1 LLIVVCKNNAFELHW
16 QNPPIAIAIA
26 IPSVVVVDDFSTN
39 VDVAIADLINFL
51 GLILVI

>member
-1 LLIVVCKNNAFELHW
+1 LIVVCKNYAFELHW

-26 IPSVVVVDDFSTN
+26 IPSVVVVADVSAN

-51 GLILVI
+51 RHILVI